1 MQQVPPI
8 QLTDHQET
16 PRLSSDDDSF
26 QELARPQVTEP
37 VEPAGQMEVIPDLAD
52 LVITADPSATFPR
65 EVECSDQKYLCAR
78 ILAFLKMSKY
88 LEQVITTTSWAN
100 LKQLAISVLNLGCA
114 IPNVNILPSKLQ
126 RHLKNAL

>member
-1 MQQVPPI
+1 
-8 QLTDHQET
+8 
-16 PRLSSDDDSF
+16 
-26 QELARPQVTEP
+26 
-37 VEPAGQMEVIPDLAD
+37 MEVIPDLAD
-52 LVITADPSATFPR
+52 LVISSDTSQSTFPH

-78 ILAFLKMSKY
+78 VLAFLKISKY

-126 RHLKNAL
+126 RHLKNAF